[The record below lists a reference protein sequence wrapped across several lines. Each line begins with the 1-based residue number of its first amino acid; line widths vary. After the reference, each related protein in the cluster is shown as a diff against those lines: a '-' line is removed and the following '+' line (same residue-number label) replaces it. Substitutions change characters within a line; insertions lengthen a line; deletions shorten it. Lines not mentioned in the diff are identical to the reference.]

1 MTGRRVTLGRV
12 SGVFGVKG
20 WIKVYSYTRPAAN
33 ILRYRKWWI
42 VTEAGR
48 EAYRAEVVAG
58 QQQGPALVAQ
68 ISDAAGQPIDDR
80 DRAAALI
87 GASIEVERDELPKL
101 REGEF
106 YWIDLIGVKVES
118 VEGAYLG
125 TVTDVTSNGAQDVLV
140 LKDGDTERLIP
151 FVREHIVREVDL
163 PAGRIVCAWQ
173 PDW

>member
-106 YWIDLIGVKVES
+106 YWIDASAPALAGAFPAYRRLAVALDVGSAIKGEIRADLYIGRGE
-118 VEGAYLG
+118 A
-125 TVTDVTSNGAQDVLV
+125 
-140 LKDGDTERLIP
+140 
-151 FVREHIVREVDL
+151 
-163 PAGRIVCAWQ
+163 AGREAGRVRHALRMYRLA
-173 PDW
+173 PRS